1 MTSIYARLHAKMSIP
16 DGYHISEAKSRPLNN
31 GTRAAAIHE
40 LRERGELRGYDDTED
55 LLDAIAK
62 KLTKL
67 HLVTRLIEITP
78 PRAKKREPKDK
89 APPKIRSRADPEWA
103 DKKAKRLARKEKI
116 IAEIIAD
123 PAVSSLKLARKHGV
137 DESCVRRYKSQLRFE
152 GKIA

>member
-1 MTSIYARLHAKMSIP
+1 MTVYSRLHPTLRIP
-16 DGYHISEAKSRPLNN
+16 EGYYRDSYATPLDEHKRVEAISLLIGADELEKHDDITEALLN
-31 GTRAAAIHE
+31 RLAQ
-40 LRERGELRGYDDTED
+40 
-55 LLDAIAK
+55 

-67 HLVTRLIEITP
+67 HEVTRLIEITP

-103 DKKAKRLARKEKI
+103 DKKAKKLARKEKI